1 MVGLLSTPRRC
12 TGLFCEDLKHN
23 YSTKTYKYCAYDLQ
37 LIGEASIAGTVQAPR
52 DGEAWKEECI

>member
-1 MVGLLSTPRRC
+1 MVGLLSTPRRY
-12 TGLFCEDLKHN
+12 TGLFCEDLKQN